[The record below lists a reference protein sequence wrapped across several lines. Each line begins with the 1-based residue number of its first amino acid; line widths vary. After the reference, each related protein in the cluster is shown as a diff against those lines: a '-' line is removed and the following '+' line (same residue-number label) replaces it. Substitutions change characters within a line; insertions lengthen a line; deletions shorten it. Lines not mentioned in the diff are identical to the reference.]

1 MPKTIG
7 LIPYKQ
13 ITKLQNYKKLFKQ
26 KNCLNK
32 MTNTINF
39 PRFISD
45 LSKAVRSLEN
55 SVEDFK
61 TITTLMPEA
70 EQNIIKNK
78 LEQEIFEKEVNKM
91 KIDELS
97 KAAET
102 FQNVMLSKSF
112 YDSLIE
118 ELEEHRKTMKI
129 KVDKEVS
136 NIQEKLQLQLQTQLN
151 AQKIQYEKD
160 IAVLNMELNFFK
172 EKIQYVCLLNNFVMP
187 VPPGQV
193 VQTPVEQV
201 TPVQVVPPSQV
212 EQVAP
217 VQVVPPS
224 QVEQVTPVQVVPPSQ
239 VEQVTPTQVTPVQV
253 VPPSQVEQV
262 TPTQVV
268 EQLPPVPELEQV

>member
-1 MPKTIG
+1 
-7 LIPYKQ
+7 
-13 ITKLQNYKKLFKQ
+13 
-26 KNCLNK
+26 

-45 LSKAVRSLEN
+45 LLKAVRSLEN

-78 LEQEIFEKEVNKM
+78 LEQEIFEKEVKKM

-118 ELEEHRKTMKI
+118 ELEEYRKTMKI

-160 IAVLNMELNFFK
+160 GAVLNMELNFFK
-172 EKIQYVCLLNNFVMP
+172 EKMQYVCLLNNFVMP
-187 VPPGQV
+187 VTPGQV
-193 VQTPVEQV
+193 VPT
-201 TPVQVVPPSQV
+201 
-212 EQVAP
+212 QVAP
-217 VQVVPPS
+217 T
-224 QVEQVTPVQVVPPSQ
+224 QVEQVTPAQVEQVTPAQVEQVTPAQVTPAQVTPTQ
-239 VEQVTPTQVTPVQV
+239 VEQVTPTQVEQVNPTQV
-253 VPPSQVEQV
+253 VVPTQVE
-262 TPTQVV
+262 QVV
-268 EQLPPVPELEQV
+268 EQLLPIPELEQV

>member
-1 MPKTIG
+1 
-7 LIPYKQ
+7 
-13 ITKLQNYKKLFKQ
+13 
-26 KNCLNK
+26 

-45 LSKAVRSLEN
+45 LAKAVRSLEN

-78 LEQEIFEKEVNKM
+78 LEQEIFEKEVKKM

-118 ELEEHRKTMKI
+118 ELDEHRKTMKI

-187 VPPGQV
+187 VPP
-193 VQTPVEQV
+193 
-201 TPVQVVPPSQV
+201 VQVVPPAQA

-224 QVEQVTPVQVVPPSQ
+224 QVEQVTAVQVVPPSQ
-239 VEQVTPTQVTPVQV
+239 VEQVTPTQVV
-253 VPPSQVEQV
+253 VPTQVEQV

>member
-1 MPKTIG
+1 
-7 LIPYKQ
+7 
-13 ITKLQNYKKLFKQ
+13 
-26 KNCLNK
+26 

-78 LEQEIFEKEVNKM
+78 LEQEIFEKEVKKM

-118 ELEEHRKTMKI
+118 ELDEHRKTMKI

-193 VQTPVEQV
+193 VQTPA
-201 TPVQVVPPSQV
+201 

-239 VEQVTPTQVTPVQV
+239 VEQVAPVQVVPPVPPSQVEQVTPVQV

>member
-13 ITKLQNYKKLFKQ
+13 ITIHDYKKLFKQ

-45 LSKAVRSLEN
+45 LAKAVRSLEN

-78 LEQEIFEKEVNKM
+78 LEQEIFEKEVKKM

-118 ELEEHRKTMKI
+118 ELDEHRKTMKI

-187 VPPGQV
+187 VPPSQV
-193 VQTPVEQV
+193 VQTPAEQV
-201 TPVQVVPPSQV
+201 TPVQVVPP
-212 EQVAP
+212 A
-217 VQVVPPS
+217 

-239 VEQVTPTQVTPVQV
+239 VEQVTPVPPVPPVPPSQVEQVV

-262 TPTQVV
+262 VVPPSQVEQVV

>member
-45 LSKAVRSLEN
+45 LAKAVRSLEN

-118 ELEEHRKTMKI
+118 ELDEHRKTMKI
-129 KVDKEVS
+129 KVDKEENS
-136 NIQEKLQLQLQTQLN
+136 CISLTKFLFLSLQNQRWQNFSFKSQLSLF
-151 AQKIQYEKD
+151 IL
-160 IAVLNMELNFFK
+160 I
-172 EKIQYVCLLNNFVMP
+172 
-187 VPPGQV
+187 
-193 VQTPVEQV
+193 EQ
-201 TPVQVVPPSQV
+201 
-212 EQVAP
+212 
-217 VQVVPPS
+217 
-224 QVEQVTPVQVVPPSQ
+224 
-239 VEQVTPTQVTPVQV
+239 
-253 VPPSQVEQV
+253 
-262 TPTQVV
+262 
-268 EQLPPVPELEQV
+268 